1 MHRYWLIFSQTVT
14 VFLALLF
21 TVTTLRPDWIDFRKQ
36 QSIPSSVPTATVKIE
51 PAQPAPV
58 KKEQEEPKTKEAKE
72 TKEPEKLITIITSYS
87 GAVKVA
93 APSVVNIY
101 TSKKIDSPFKNLPDV
116 PSLRPFIQEQNENL
130 KRLNDTTSLGSGV
143 IASAEGYILTN
154 YHVVEA
160 ADSIE
165 IALTDGRKSNA
176 RLIGAD
182 PDTDLAVLKTDLPD
196 LIAIH
201 PDQKQQLSVGDV
213 VLAIGNPY
221 GVGQTTTMG
230 IISALGRTGL
240 GINTYEN
247 FIQTDAAI
255 NPGNSGGALINVNG
269 DLIGIN
275 TAIYSES
282 ENGGSLGI
290 GFATPANTALK
301 IMHEI
306 IETGTV
312 SRGWLGIEPQ
322 DITPDLAKA
331 FNLDDT
337 RGIIIASLLPNGPAG
352 QAGLIVGDILLD
364 MNDVNIIDT
373 DQMLNEIAQ
382 ISPKEPVKFKVLRS
396 GKTQDVTVILG
407 QRPNTSSK

>member
-14 VFLALLF
+14 VFLAILF
-21 TVTTLRPDWIDFRKQ
+21 TVTTLRPDWLDFQKQ
-36 QSIPSSVPTATVKIE
+36 AAIPASVPTATAKIE
-51 PAQPAPV
+51 PAEPS
-58 KKEQEEPKTKEAKE
+58 KETDTKTEK
-72 TKEPEKLITIITSYS
+72 TKEPEKLITIITSYA

-101 TSKKIDSPFKNLPDV
+101 TSKNIESPFKNLPDV
-116 PSLRPFIQEQNENL
+116 PALRPFIQEQKENMQM
-130 KRLNDTTSLGSGV
+130 LNNTTSLGSGV
-143 IASAEGYILTN
+143 IASADGYILTN

-165 IALTDGRKSNA
+165 VALTDGRKSSA

-182 PDTDLAVLKTDLPD
+182 PDTDLAVLKIDFPD
-196 LIAIH
+196 LVPIH
-201 PDQKQQLSVGDV
+201 PDNKQLNVGDV
-213 VLAIGNPY
+213 VLAIGNPF

-282 ENGGSLGI
+282 EAGGSLGI
-290 GFATPANTALK
+290 GFATPAHTALK

-322 DITPDLAKA
+322 DITSDLAKA
-331 FNLDDT
+331 FNLDST
-337 RGIIIASLLPNGPAG
+337 KGIIIASLVPNGPAG
-352 QAGLIVGDILLD
+352 QAGLLVGDILLG
-364 MNDVNIIDT
+364 MNDKNIIDT
-373 DQMLNEIAQ
+373 DQMLNEIAGFP
-382 ISPKEPVKFKVLRS
+382 PKSQVKFKILRS
-396 GKTQDVTVILG
+396 GKAQDVMVTLG
-407 QRPNTSSK
+407 QRPGATSKK

>member
-14 VFLALLF
+14 VFLAILF
-21 TVTTLRPDWIDFRKQ
+21 TVTTLRPDWLDFKKQ
-36 QSIPSSVPTATVKIE
+36 APIPASVPTATVKIE
-51 PAQPAPV
+51 PAEPP
-58 KKEQEEPKTKEAKE
+58 KETATKAEK
-72 TKEPEKLITIITSYS
+72 TKEPERLITIITSYA

-101 TSKKIDSPFKNLPDV
+101 TSKNIESPFKNLPDV
-116 PSLRPFIQEQNENL
+116 PALRPFIQEQKENMQM
-130 KRLNDTTSLGSGV
+130 LNNTTSLGSGV
-143 IASAEGYILTN
+143 IASADGYILTN

-165 IALTDGRKSNA
+165 VALTDGRKSSA

-182 PDTDLAVLKTDLPD
+182 PDTDLAVLKIDLPD
-196 LIAIH
+196 LVAIH
-201 PDQKQQLSVGDV
+201 PDSKQQLNVGDV
-213 VLAIGNPY
+213 VLAIGNPF

-282 ENGGSLGI
+282 EAGGSLGI
-290 GFATPANTALK
+290 GFATPAQTALK
-301 IMHEI
+301 IMQEI

-322 DITPDLAKA
+322 DITSDLAKA
-331 FNLDDT
+331 FNLDST
-337 RGIIIASLLPNGPAG
+337 KGIIIASLIPNGPAG
-352 QAGLIVGDILLD
+352 QAGLLVGDILLG
-364 MNDVNIIDT
+364 MNDKEIIDT
-373 DQMLNEIAQ
+373 DQMLNEIAGYP
-382 ISPKEPVKFKVLRS
+382 PKTQVKFKILRS
-396 GKTQDVTVILG
+396 GKAQDVTVTLG
-407 QRPNTSSK
+407 QRPGTTTKK

>member
-14 VFLALLF
+14 VFLAILF
-21 TVTTLRPDWIDFRKQ
+21 TVTTLRPDWLDFKKQ
-36 QSIPSSVPTATVKIE
+36 AAIPASVPTATAKIE
-51 PAQPAPV
+51 PA
-58 KKEQEEPKTKEAKE
+58 EPAKE
-72 TKEPEKLITIITSYS
+72 TETNSEKTKEPEQLITIITSYA

-101 TSKKIDSPFKNLPDV
+101 TSKNIESPFKNLPDV
-116 PSLRPFIQEQNENL
+116 PALRPFIQEQKENMQM
-130 KRLNDTTSLGSGV
+130 LNNTTSLGSGV
-143 IASAEGYILTN
+143 IASADGYILTN

-165 IALTDGRKSNA
+165 IALTDGRKTNA

-182 PDTDLAVLKTDLPD
+182 PDTDLAVLKIDLPD
-196 LIAIH
+196 LVPIH
-201 PDQKQQLSVGDV
+201 PDNKQQLSVGDV
-213 VLAIGNPY
+213 VLAIGNPF

-282 ENGGSLGI
+282 EAGGSLGI
-290 GFATPANTALK
+290 GFATPAHTALK
-301 IMHEI
+301 IMQEI

-322 DITPDLAKA
+322 DITSDLAKA
-331 FNLDDT
+331 FNLDST
-337 RGIIIASLLPNGPAG
+337 KGIIIASLVPNGPAG
-352 QAGLIVGDILLD
+352 QAGLLVGDILLG
-364 MNDVNIIDT
+364 MNDKEIIDT
-373 DQMLNEIAQ
+373 DQMLNEIAGFP
-382 ISPKEPVKFKVLRS
+382 PKSQMKFKILRS
-396 GKTQDVTVILG
+396 GKSQDVTVTLG
-407 QRPNTSSK
+407 QRPGITSKK